1 MYLNEANCFHP
12 GRRQRGAMALSTK
25 HSDNDDQYLLVAKLD
40 NVRNMSNLLKA
51 VNFKDVATVFA
62 SELGLKVTV
71 EDFKC
76 IQGNAFIQSAIF
88 HEYTIKEE
96 QLTFKINLNVLL
108 ECLTIFGSSSVTGV
122 MTSLKMCY
130 SGYGSPLMLI
140 LEEDGVLTDCSIKTM
155 EPEEVLDFDFCT
167 ENVVNKIIMKS
178 ECLREAFSELDM
190 TSSVLEFLL
199 SPDPPYF
206 RMSTFGNAGRTH
218 SDFPRDS
225 DMIESFQCQATQT
238 NRYKISLLKPS
249 VKALTISSR
258 VSIRVDK
265 RGFLSLQFMIK
276 NEDGQVCFVEFY
288 CVPDEDEEPEE

>member
-1 MYLNEANCFHP
+1 MKQIVSTPEEGNVVRWRFLRNILITTTNIYWWLNWT
-12 GRRQRGAMALSTK
+12 M
-25 HSDNDDQYLLVAKLD
+25 
-40 NVRNMSNLLKA
+40 
-51 VNFKDVATVFA
+51 
-62 SELGLKVTV
+62 
-71 EDFKC
+71 
-76 IQGNAFIQSAIF
+76 SAI
-88 HEYTIKEE
+88 
-96 QLTFKINLNVLL
+96 
-108 ECLTIFGSSSVTGV
+108 CPIFSRPS
-122 MTSLKMCY
+122 TSK
-130 SGYGSPLMLI
+130 I